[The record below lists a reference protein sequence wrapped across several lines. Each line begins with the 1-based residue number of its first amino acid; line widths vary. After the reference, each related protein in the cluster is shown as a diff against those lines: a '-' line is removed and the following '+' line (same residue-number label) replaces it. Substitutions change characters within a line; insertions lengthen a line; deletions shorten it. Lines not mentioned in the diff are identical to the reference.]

1 MTKTKKIFVISFL
14 AVAVITLCVFGGT
27 TLYTSRANQNSISSK
42 SSLPA
47 PQNVKAY
54 LEYHSELEGGDN
66 IITLCFDKPE
76 NVTKVR
82 LFLGKDTKD
91 NWIKYRDYFYS
102 SESGYYQIELSSE
115 ELKSDMWKSE
125 KDWYTSEPV
134 AKFEDN
140 NKYYFQLCSLDN
152 DSAGS
157 FSKYVDVIPCPMWG
171 KQ

>member
-27 TLYTSRANQNSISSK
+27 TLYTSKANQNSISSK

-125 KDWYTSEPV
+125 KNWYASEPV

-140 NKYYFQLCSLDN
+140 NKYYFQLCSFDN
-152 DSAGS
+152 DLAGS